1 MDETNIQNT
10 QYWAE
15 LLKRSAF
22 TMYIGSAEKAG
33 RRFGLSPY
41 KIKQYFSGLRDEL
54 REIDE
59 EMKPKTN
66 EDLGKVLADIK
77 AFMTGTTPAP
87 DQPKATVTLDDIF
100 VAVTANSDRIAKLEG
115 K

>member
-1 MDETNIQNT
+1 MDDNSNSS
-10 QYWAE
+10 YWVE

-22 TMYIGSAEKAG
+22 SLYIGSAEKSG

-59 EMKPKTN
+59 EAKPSN
-66 EDLGKVLADIK
+66 SEDVGSILADIK
-77 AFMTGTTPAP
+77 AYMSGDTPPAKKVTPA
-87 DQPKATVTLDDIF
+87 VTLDDIMT
-100 VAVTANSDRIAKLEG
+100 VVQSNSDKIAAMESG